1 MCGYAK
7 NSKLYDILPAN
18 LVKIVEIDTQQK
30 KKRKED
36 KLHSFIPFTRTK
48 ISENDY
54 SSLLCG
60 RVAQIQTEIK
70 NII

>member
-1 MCGYAK
+1 MCDYAK

-54 SSLLCG
+54 SS
-60 RVAQIQTEIK
+60 
-70 NII
+70 